1 MSLTE
6 QLEIRRRVSRKFM
19 PPEKLAIMD
28 GFTEELARSGVV
40 ASCLKRGDT
49 APDFVLSNTVGK
61 LVSLKEVLKQ
71 GPVILSFYRGGW

>member
-6 QLEIRRRVSRKFM
+6 QLEIRRRVSRKFI

-28 GFTEELARSGVV
+28 GFTEKLARSGV
-40 ASCLKRGDT
+40 AAACLKKGDT
-49 APDFVLSNTVGK
+49 APDFVLSNTAGK
-61 LVSLKEVLKQ
+61 LVSLKEILKQ